1 MMKQNEDRKKEVLQ
15 TVIFTGILVAV
26 FVLLIR
32 LIWPEGC
39 FYGST
44 TDWYSQHVTLAET
57 IRKVCIQEKTLAP
70 SWISLGG
77 GSNGFQFAY
86 YGYYRPDIIL
96 GCLLPQVPMTVLIPV
111 YALSS
116 YLASVLLMQLWLRIK
131 GMTPYVAFFGSMLF
145 LLAGCFFQTHRQIMF
160 VNYMPFLLLALISL
174 KKRRFAL
181 MSICLTLV
189 YLHSFYYAIACLAV
203 IGWFAVGMLRR
214 EDAKGRRV
222 LLFQG
227 VTSVILSVGMAMMLL
242 LPTFMTIL
250 EHRHSGEKATTWAD
264 LVVPNIKNL
273 LYDPY
278 GLGLT
283 LLCLYLLVLG
293 LRLREVRWQCA
304 LLLAGSLFGV
314 ASYVL
319 NATLYA
325 RGKILMP
332 FVPVVIYYCM
342 KVFQKIRQ
350 GETQWRLWPFL
361 IFAIVMLTQRKQA
374 WFTWVALDGAV
385 LLVIV
390 LVDLI
395 LRKRERLTEAEEERR
410 SLYGTGM
417 FRYVGLFV
425 MPFFIYLGAASME
438 GWQGISNAEASQ
450 ILGANVEQT
459 VGTDTNQISDANV
472 VQDIGT
478 ESSVTSGTDAD
489 TASEEFTE
497 EELQAICSNRLYR
510 CDKLTDTKKDCNALL
525 FYGQQSANMYSS
537 VTNPLYQNFYYNI
550 VKMPIQINNRTALL
564 EERNP
569 LFAQLMGERYILT
582 TENKMP
588 SGYSVLQQKGK
599 YVIAENT
606 DVLPIAYTTA
616 DCISDEQFASLDD
629 LEKMTALSR
638 YTVVENSKQKTVK
651 VSEMEEVPLPGL
663 DAEEVSHDS
672 QIQITAIKNGYRITA
687 TEGGVIRISLD
698 PDMKNG
704 TLYFRFQVKNHTED
718 PVIISANGRRN
729 KLSGLDAPYP
739 NENNCF
745 SYMLKEKGRDKYISL
760 KVSAGTY
767 DLTEIGCYR
776 FPTKLFQKKQVQ
788 SAKLLP
794 EEQWNKNSVLSCEI
808 TAGEDGYFVTSIP
821 MQKGLKLYVDGKEK
835 DLEMVNTAFAGAK
848 VTAGTHT
855 VDLRLDPPGE
865 TYGKLASMLSV
876 LLYAV
881 WAAGTILQ
889 KRRLRSR

>member
-1 MMKQNEDRKKEVLQ
+1 MMKQSEDKKIEKLQ
-15 TVIFTGILVAV
+15 TMIFTGILVAV

-32 LIWPEGC
+32 LVWPDGC

-44 TDWYSQHVTLAET
+44 TDWYNQHVTLAET
-57 IRKVCIQEKTLAP
+57 IRNVCMQERTLAP

-86 YGYYRPDIIL
+86 YGYYRPDIII
-96 GCLLPQVPMTVLIPV
+96 GCLFPQIPMTVLIPV

-116 YLASVLLMQLWLRIK
+116 YLAAVLLMQLWLRMK
-131 GMTPYVAFFGSMLF
+131 GMAPYAAFFGSMLF

-160 VNYMPFLLLALISL
+160 VNYMPFLLLALIFL
-174 KKRRFAL
+174 EKRRFAL
-181 MSICLTLV
+181 MSISLTLI

-203 IGWFAVGMLRR
+203 IGWFAVGMLRK
-214 EDAKGRRV
+214 EDVRGRRH

-227 VTSVILSVGMAMMLL
+227 VTSVILSLGMAMMLL

-250 EHRHSGEKATTWAD
+250 EHKHSGEKATTWVD
-264 LVVPNIKNL
+264 LVMPNIKNL

-293 LRLREVRWQCA
+293 LRVREVRWQCA

-342 KVFQKIRQ
+342 QVFQKIRK
-350 GETQWRLWPFL
+350 GETQWRLWPLL
-361 IFAIVMLTQRKQA
+361 IFAVIMLTQRNQEWFA
-374 WFTWVALDGAV
+374 WVTLDGAI
-385 LLVIV
+385 LLTIV

-395 LRKRERLTEAEEERR
+395 LRKHAHLTEEEEERQ

-417 FRYVGLFV
+417 FRYIGLFV
-425 MPFFIYLGAASME
+425 MPFFIYLGAAAME
-438 GWQGISNAEASQ
+438 GWQGIPNAEASQ
-450 ILGANVEQT
+450 ASGVNTEQTMSTDTDQSLGAGVVWHTGTENGAVSD
-459 VGTDTNQISDANV
+459 TDTD
-472 VQDIGT
+472 T
-478 ESSVTSGTDAD
+478 ES
-489 TASEEFTE
+489 EQFTE
-497 EELQAICSNRLYR
+497 EELQAFCGNRLYR
-510 CDKLTDTKKDCNALL
+510 CDKLTDTKKECNALL

-537 VTNPLYQNFYYNI
+537 VTNPLYQNFYYNV

-588 SGYSVLQQKGK
+588 SGYSILQQKGR

-616 DCISDEQFASLDD
+616 DCISDKQFASLDD
-629 LEKMTALSR
+629 MEKMTALSR
-638 YTVVENSKQKTVK
+638 YTVVENERQKTVK
-651 VSEMEEVPLPGL
+651 VSEMDEIALPGL
-663 DAEEVSHDS
+663 DAEEVSRDK
-672 QIQITAIKNGYRITA
+672 QIQVTPVKKGYRITA
-687 TEGGVIRISLD
+687 TESGVLRIPLD

-704 TLYFRFQVKNHTED
+704 TLYFRFQVENHTAD
-718 PVIISANGRRN
+718 PVVISANGRRN

-739 NENNCF
+739 NENNVF

-760 KVSAGTY
+760 KLSAGTY
-767 DLTEIGCYR
+767 DLTDIACYR
-776 FPTKLFQKKQVQ
+776 FPTTLFQKKQVQ
-788 SAKLLP
+788 SATLLP
-794 EEQWNKNSVLSCEI
+794 EEQWNKNSVLSCAI
-808 TAGEDGYFVTSIP
+808 TAGEEGYFVTSIP
-821 MQKGLKLYVDGKEK
+821 MQNGLKLYVDGKVTKLEK
-835 DLEMVNTAFAGAK
+835 VNTAFAGAK

-855 VDLRLDPPGE
+855 VDLQFEPPGQR
-865 TYGKLASMLSV
+865 YGIMASLLSV
-876 LLYAV
+876 ILFGI
-881 WAAGTILQ
+881 WAAGTA
-889 KRRLRSR
+889 LRNRTRE